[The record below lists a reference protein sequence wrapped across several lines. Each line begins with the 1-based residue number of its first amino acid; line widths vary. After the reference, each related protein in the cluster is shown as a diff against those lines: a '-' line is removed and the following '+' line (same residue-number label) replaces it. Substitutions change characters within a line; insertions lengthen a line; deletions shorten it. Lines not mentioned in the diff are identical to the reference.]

1 MSGVT
6 LGGGEGGK
14 LGEIHKKL
22 QKKRVRRREEKGKKN
37 PEGLDG
43 LGEVTKVGNIWEYLG
58 LWVPGGWP
66 RSVTRPGEARSSV
79 VPSSDTLKNRPI

>member
-58 LWVPGGWP
+58 LWVPAAVGHVALHVPERPSP
-66 RSVTRPGEARSSV
+66 RPCRAVT
-79 VPSSDTLKNRPI
+79 L